1 MEIPEDV
8 RTKTQAQHIMLVE
21 DNEGDVYLVEKALQ
35 NRHIPYQLTRYEDG
49 EQAIRALSET
59 DFRKPDLI
67 LLDLNL
73 PRLEGFDVL
82 RATRTRPAL
91 VGIPVGILTTS
102 DAATDRH
109 RVSLIGAERYIHK
122 PPTLEE
128 FLDEVGQ
135 AIVEML
141 AH

>member
-8 RTKTQAQHIMLVE
+8 RNEAPAQNIMLVE

-35 NRHIPYQLTRYEDG
+35 NRNIPYQLTRYEDG
-49 EQAIRALSET
+49 EQAMRALSEA

-73 PRLEGFDVL
+73 PRREGFDVL
-82 RATRTRPAL
+82 RATRTRPDL
-91 VGIPVGILTTS
+91 VGVPVGILTAS

-128 FLDEVGQ
+128 FLDDVGQ